1 MANRAKQSA
10 EDRQIMPAVAE
21 VERFAAWQC
30 IGCGRIE
37 GAQPCIGVC
46 QDRRA
51 EFVHA
56 ADYDRVLAALS
67 RAQADRAALKAL
79 LLQLVSTT
87 PRDDAWAIGY
97 RAFQARAREVLQ
109 AIPVERDDAPA

>member
-10 EDRQIMPAVAE
+10 EGRQIMSAVAGA
-21 VERFAAWQC
+21 ERFAAWQC

-56 ADYDRVLAALS
+56 ADYDRILAAWSRAQSELAAL
-67 RAQADRAALKAL
+67 RAL
-79 LLQLVSTT
+79 LQQLAVTT
-87 PRDDAWAIGY
+87 PRDGAWEPGY
-97 RAFQARAREVLQ
+97 RAFQARAREALQ